1 MPSSLCR
8 VAHALLWALP
18 VIILGC
24 SGIPLK
30 PSPDTEV
37 LQQRLEE
44 RIAGFE
50 GVVGV
55 HYRHLESGSE
65 IGIRADETFPTA
77 SLVKIPILFALMEK
91 ISTGELDWYGKL
103 TYEISRRY
111 AGEDLLASFR
121 DGEKISLAKL
131 VDLMIRYSD
140 NTASLWCQELAG
152 TGTGINQWLESHGY
166 ENTRVNSRTPG
177 REKDRELWG
186 WGQTTPKEM
195 TRMMESVH
203 QRNLFGSPWDDLML
217 KVMNSSYW
225 RDEMLSVFPP
235 EVTVYSK
242 QGAVNQSRSEVI
254 VALSPTGPFSLCV
267 ITKEQSDTSWGENN
281 AGFVLLRD
289 LARICQEAGRTDSGP

>member
-8 VAHALLWALP
+8 VANALLWALP
-18 VIILGC
+18 LFFLGC
-24 SGIPLK
+24 QGIPLK
-30 PSPDTEV
+30 PSPDTVV
-37 LQQRLEE
+37 LQQRIEE

-65 IGIRADETFPTA
+65 ISIRANETFPTA
-77 SLVKIPILFALMEK
+77 SLIKLPILFALMEK
-91 ISTGELDWYGKL
+91 ISAGELDWYGKL

-121 DGEKISLAKL
+121 DGEKITLAKL

-152 TGTGINQWLESHGY
+152 TGTVINEWLQSHGY
-166 ENTRVNSRTPG
+166 EKTRVNSRTPG
-177 REKDRELWG
+177 REEDRKLWG
-186 WGQTTPKEM
+186 WGQTTPIEM
-195 TRMMESVH
+195 TRMMERVH
-203 QRNLFGSPWDDLML
+203 QRNLFGSPWDELML

-267 ITKEQSDTSWGENN
+267 ITKEQSDTSWSEDNS
-281 AGFVLLRD
+281 GFVLLRD
-289 LARICQEAGRTDSGP
+289 LARICQGAGLTDHGP

>member
-1 MPSSLCR
+1 MPSSLSR
-8 VAHALLWALP
+8 VANALLWAFPLFF
-18 VIILGC
+18 LGC
-24 SGIPLK
+24 QGIPLK
-30 PSPDTEV
+30 SSPDTAV
-37 LQQRLEE
+37 LQQRIEE

-65 IGIRADETFPTA
+65 ISIRADETFPTA
-77 SLVKIPILFALMEK
+77 SLIKIPILFALMEK
-91 ISTGELDWYGKL
+91 ISAGELDWYGKL
-103 TYEISRRY
+103 TYKISRRY

-121 DGEKISLAKL
+121 DGEKITLAKL

-152 TGTGINQWLESHGY
+152 TGTVINDWLQSHGY
-166 ENTRVNSRTPG
+166 EKTRVNSRTPG
-177 REKDRELWG
+177 REKDREDWG

-195 TRMMESVH
+195 TRMLESVH
-203 QRNLFGSPWDDLML
+203 QRKLFGSPWDELML

-225 RDEMLSVFPP
+225 RDEMLSAFPP
-235 EVTVYSK
+235 DVTVYSK

-267 ITKEQSDTSWGENN
+267 ITKEQADTSWGEDN

-289 LARICQEAGRTDSGP
+289 LAKICHEAR

>member
-8 VAHALLWALP
+8 VANALLWALP
-18 VIILGC
+18 LFFLGC
-24 SGIPLK
+24 QGIPLK
-30 PSPDTEV
+30 PSPDTVV
-37 LQQRLEE
+37 LQQRIEE

-65 IGIRADETFPTA
+65 ISIRANETFPTA
-77 SLVKIPILFALMEK
+77 SLIKLPILFALMEK
-91 ISTGELDWYGKL
+91 ISAGELDWYGKL

-121 DGEKISLAKL
+121 DGEKITLAKL

-152 TGTGINQWLESHGY
+152 TGTVINEWLQSHGY
-166 ENTRVNSRTPG
+166 EKTRVNSRTPG
-177 REKDRELWG
+177 REEDRKLWG
-186 WGQTTPKEM
+186 WGQTTPIEM
-195 TRMMESVH
+195 TRMMERVQ
-203 QRNLFGSPWDDLML
+203 QRNLFGSPWDELML

-267 ITKEQSDTSWGENN
+267 ITKEQSDTSWSEDNS
-281 AGFVLLRD
+281 GFVLLRD
-289 LARICQEAGRTDSGP
+289 LARICQGAGLTDHGP

>member
-1 MPSSLCR
+1 MPSICTKTVPVLLAAFLCFF
-8 VAHALLWALP
+8 
-18 VIILGC
+18 IGC
-24 SGIPLK
+24 QGAPLK
-30 PSPDTEV
+30 TSPNPAS
-37 LQQRLEE
+37 LQQRIEE
-44 RIAGFE
+44 RISGFE

-55 HYRHLESGSE
+55 HYHHLESGEE
-65 IGIRADETFPTA
+65 ICIRADETFPTA
-77 SLVKIPILFALMEK
+77 SLVKIPILFTLMEK
-91 ISTGELDWYGKL
+91 ISKGELDWYGKL
-103 TYEISRRY
+103 TYDISRRY

-152 TGTGINQWLESHGY
+152 TGTVINRWLQSHGY
-166 ENTRVNSRTPG
+166 EKTRVNSRTPG
-177 REKDRELWG
+177 REEDRSKWG
-186 WGQTTPKEM
+186 WGQTTPREM

-203 QRNLFGSPWDDLML
+203 QRKLFGSPWDERML

-254 VALSPTGPFSLCV
+254 VALSAAGPYSLCV
-267 ITKEQSDTSWGENN
+267 ITKEQTDTSWGEDN

-289 LARICQEAGRTDSGP
+289 IARICEEAGSTGH